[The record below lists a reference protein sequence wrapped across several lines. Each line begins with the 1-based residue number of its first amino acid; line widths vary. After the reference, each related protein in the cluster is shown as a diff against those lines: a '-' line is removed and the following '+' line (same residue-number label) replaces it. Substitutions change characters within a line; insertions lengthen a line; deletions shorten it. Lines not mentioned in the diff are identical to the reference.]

1 MLAKMGKAVSAAAR
15 GGGSKTVGPD
25 ANGKYPKGTCDK
37 CDGPHLTD
45 ACPIYKKKRD
55 DHPDAWR
62 NFGRKTP
69 LEMGTCARARSHAL
83 RESRLSLCLQC
94 RDKVETACANA

>member
-1 MLAKMGKAVSAAAR
+1 MGKAVSSAAG

-69 LEMGTCARARSHAL
+69 LEMGTCACARVLSQ
-83 RESRLSLCLQC
+83 SRLSLCL
-94 RDKVETACANA
+94 K